1 MHPVH
6 STISF
11 ACTPYWYKIL
21 SNKEQPENSSFKLFT
36 HKNSS
41 NPYERFHI
49 QHVWIFFHCMKWTF
63 FFYSDSNLQV
73 RRRSFFFLSTCQC
86 TVCQSFQILSQKDS
100 NLETM
105 IRAFVVLSKWC
116 GVRYYEIVI
125 LITVLRN
132 QLLPSVTII
141 LNFKISVTNW

>member
-1 MHPVH
+1 MYEMH
-6 STISF
+6 
-11 ACTPYWYKIL
+11 
-21 SNKEQPENSSFKLFT
+21 
-36 HKNSS
+36 
-41 NPYERFHI
+41 
-49 QHVWIFFHCMKWTF
+49 IFFLIRFKIAST
-63 FFYSDSNLQV
+63 SQV
-73 RRRSFFFLSTCQC
+73 SVFFFFLSTCQC

-141 LNFKISVTNW
+141 LNFKISVTN